1 VRSFF
6 FYLGSIVVGAAFF
19 GFARWLGNDYLFF
32 AGYTVLQFIVL
43 ATAWNI
49 LGGYCGYVNFGS
61 AAFFAVGAYSSVA
74 LHKLGMNIDRY
85 FPESLAGI
93 AKLVMPFNIPTLII
107 VGGII
112 SGLIGLG
119 TGYLTLRLR
128 GAFFAIATL
137 ALAVVLQTLVVNWDF
152 VGGSRGAYIIR
163 PAEVPL
169 IGHYI
174 QYLFLVMLILAIVA
188 IAVARIIEQSRLGY
202 GFATIRDDELAAEAC
217 GVPTLR
223 LKLIATTI
231 SGGLMGMAGAPFP
244 YYIGYLEPSSAFG
257 LAYAVNSIAMPMIG
271 GTTSWVG
278 PLVGA
283 LVLGIIQQIATV
295 TISSAVN
302 LLIVGLLLVGFVIL
316 APNGIVG
323 LVQDYMRRGASKDGT
338 PTWRSRFAAFANMRP
353 GAR

>member
-1 VRSFF
+1 MRTFF
-6 FYLGSIVVGAAFF
+6 FYVGLSLAGAAFF
-19 GFARWLGNDYLFF
+19 FYARAVNNDYLFF
-32 AGYTVLQFIVL
+32 AGYTVLQFVVL

-61 AAFFAVGAYSSVA
+61 AAFFAAGAYASVA
-74 LHKLGMNIDRY
+74 LYKLGVSKVDQY
-85 FPESLAGI
+85 FPQEFAGFVQLMLLP
-93 AKLVMPFNIPTLII
+93 ALTII
-107 VGGII
+107 GGIV

-163 PAEVPL
+163 PSEVPI
-169 IGHYI
+169 IGNYI
-174 QYLFLVMLILAIVA
+174 QYLFVVMLVLSIVA
-188 IAVARIIEQSRLGY
+188 LGVARAIGHSRLGY
-202 GFATIRDDELAAEAC
+202 GFATIRDVELAAEAC

-231 SGGLMGMAGAPFP
+231 SGALMGMAGAPFP
-244 YYIGYLEPSSAFG
+244 YYIGYLEPGSAFG
-257 LAYAVNSIAMPMIG
+257 LTYAVNAIAMPMIG

-283 LVLGIIQQIATV
+283 LLLGTAQQYIIV
-295 TISSAVN
+295 TISSAVGV
-302 LLIVGLLLVGFVIL
+302 LVVGLMLIIFVIG
-316 APNGIVG
+316 APSGIVG
-323 LVQDYMRRGASKDGT
+323 LVQDFMRGGAKSSDGA
-338 PTWRSRFAAFANMRP
+338 PTWRSRLATFANMRP

>member
-1 VRSFF
+1 
-6 FYLGSIVVGAAFF
+6 
-19 GFARWLGNDYLFF
+19 
-32 AGYTVLQFIVL
+32 
-43 ATAWNI
+43 
-49 LGGYCGYVNFGS
+49 
-61 AAFFAVGAYSSVA
+61 
-74 LHKLGMNIDRY
+74 M
-85 FPESLAGI
+85 
-93 AKLVMPFNIPTLII
+93 
-107 VGGII
+107 
-112 SGLIGLG
+112 SGLVGLG

-137 ALAVVLQTLVVNWDF
+137 ALAVVLQTLIVNWDF

-163 PAEVPL
+163 PNEVPIL
-169 IGHYI
+169 GSYI
-174 QYLFLVMLILAIVA
+174 QYLFLVMLVLAVVA
-188 IAVARIIEQSRLGY
+188 LATARIIEQSRLGY

-231 SGGLMGMAGAPFP
+231 SGALMGMAGAPFP

-283 LVLGIIQQIATV
+283 LLLGILQQVATV

-302 LLIVGLLLVGFVIL
+302 LLIVGLLLVGFVII
-316 APNGIVG
+316 APKGIVG
-323 LVQDYMRRGASKDGT
+323 LVQDFMRERVSDGGQ
-338 PTWRSRFAAFANMRP
+338 PTWRSRLAIFANMRP